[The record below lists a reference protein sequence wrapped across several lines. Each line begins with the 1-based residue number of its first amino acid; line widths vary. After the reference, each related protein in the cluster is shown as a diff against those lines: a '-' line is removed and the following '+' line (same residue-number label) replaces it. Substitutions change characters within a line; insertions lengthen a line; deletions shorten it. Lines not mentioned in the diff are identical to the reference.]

1 MGGSKLV
8 RYQLI
13 AFVLVTVL
21 GVTYAMV
28 QYVGLGQILG
38 IGQFP
43 VSVRM
48 PQAGGLYQ
56 GAVVTE
62 RGVTVGKVT
71 GLHLSPQG
79 GVVADFNLD
88 DGTEIPASGLKAAVA
103 NTSAVGEQ
111 YLELTPQQSGPPYL
125 KPGSVI
131 PASEVTLPPDP
142 STLLA
147 NVNALLSAVPQ
158 KQLNVTINELY
169 DAFNGSGPQLQQ
181 LLDSAGQLLTAAQQ
195 NLAPTK
201 ALATESEP
209 VLQTQAAN
217 SAAIESFSRNLASF
231 TDQLRASNSDLAGAL
246 DQGPGTIGELN
257 DLISQLQPT
266 LPLLLANLT
275 SIGQVTDMY
284 VPNLRQLLVITPA
297 GVNDLTSAIM
307 NSPVPG
313 SSNVDFNLDV
323 NNPAPCEQGYDTPMR
338 SPTDTSAAPLP
349 AQAPYCTAS
358 NSSQQDVRGAR
369 NDPCPNNPGIQSAT
383 AAGCGLYF
391 GGYTKADSSDDITSS
406 EDAGSLFV
414 GPNGLLYSVGAG
426 TVLGNGPTT
435 LSGLLQQ
442 TLGN

>member
-1 MGGSKLV
+1 MGSKMV

-28 QYVGLGQILG
+28 RYVGLGQILG

-43 VSVRM
+43 VAVHM
-48 PQAGGLYQ
+48 TQAGGLYQ
-56 GAVVTE
+56 GAIVTE

-71 GLHLSPQG
+71 GIHLSPQG
-79 GVVADFNLD
+79 GVVADINVN
-88 DGTEIPASGLKAAVA
+88 DGTQIPSSGLKAAVA

-111 YLELTPQQSGPPYL
+111 YLELTPQKSGAPYL
-125 KPGSVI
+125 GSGSVI
-131 PASEVTLPPDP
+131 PASAVTLPPDP
-142 STLLA
+142 STLLT
-147 NVNALLSAVPQ
+147 NLNTLLSSVPQ

-169 DAFNGSGPQLQQ
+169 NAFNGSGPQLQQ
-181 LLDSAGQLLTAAQQ
+181 LLDSASQLLTAAQQ

-201 ALATESEP
+201 ALINESEP
-209 VLQTQAAN
+209 VLKTQAAN
-217 SAAIESFSRNLASF
+217 SAAIESFSHNLASF

-246 DQGPGTIGELN
+246 DQGPGTVGQLN
-257 DLISQLQPT
+257 DLINQLQPT

-297 GVNDLTSAIM
+297 AINDLTAAIM
-307 NSPVPG
+307 ESPVAG
-313 SSNVDFNLDV
+313 ASNVDFNLDV
-323 NNPAPCEQGYDTPMR
+323 NNPAPCEQGYDTTMR
-338 SPTDTSAAPLP
+338 DPTDTSSVAAP
-349 AQAPYCTAS
+349 AQAPYCTAAH
-358 NSSQQDVRGAR
+358 SSQQDVRGAR
-369 NDPCPNNPGIQSAT
+369 NDPCPNNPTVESAT

-391 GGYTKADSSDDITSS
+391 GGYTTADNGDTDTGS
-406 EDAGSLFV
+406 EDSNSLIV
-414 GPNGLLYSVGAG
+414 GPNGLLYSIGSG
-426 TVLGNGPTT
+426 TLLGNGPTT